1 MKRPDRPRVTGAL
14 APHAKGFGI
23 ELSRQGYSPWTASEH
38 MYLMADV
45 SRWLDH
51 RGLEPAELNSVRIE
65 AFLTDRCA
73 RGQVRWTTARALV
86 PLFGYL
92 RGWGIVPEPTEPA
105 PASAVG
111 GLLLEFVGYLTN
123 ERGLAAGS
131 IAAYRHLAELFL
143 AVCAPDP
150 TVRGCGLKR
159 LEAQHI
165 NTFILTECARRS
177 IGSTK
182 NLVNT
187 LRVLMRFLYLEGYTT
202 TSLVESVPRAIPW
215 RDSGRSRALEPEQ
228 VSRLLAS
235 CDRRT
240 AAGRRDFA
248 ILTVLARL
256 GLRRGEV
263 ASLSLDD
270 VDWRAGEIVVSGKG
284 GRRDRL
290 PLPVDVGKALADYC
304 RWGRS
309 RNDHRALFLQV
320 QAPHLSL
327 APHAVTEV
335 VKRACQRAGLA
346 SVGAHRLRHSTATAM
361 RRAGAP
367 LFEIGQILRHRVVA
381 STALYAKDD
390 LDALASIAR
399 PWSGA
404 QS

>member
-1 MKRPDRPRVTGAL
+1 
-14 APHAKGFGI
+14 
-23 ELSRQGYSPWTASEH
+23 

-51 RGLEPAELNSVRIE
+51 HGLEPAELNSVRIE

-92 RGWGIVPEPTEPA
+92 RGRGIVPEPTDPA

-111 GLLLEFVGYLTN
+111 ELLLEFVGYLTN

-187 LRVLMRFLYLEGYTT
+187 LRVLMRFLHLEGYTT

-256 GLRRGEV
+256 GLRRGEA

-335 VKRACQRAGLA
+335 VKRACQRAGLP

>member
-51 RGLEPAELNSVRIE
+51 RGLEPAELNSARIE

-73 RGQVRWTTARALV
+73 RGQGRWTARALV

-187 LRVLMRFLYLEGYTT
+187 LRVLMRFLHVEGYTT

-256 GLRRGEV
+256 VCGVGRWPHSALTT
-263 ASLSLDD
+263 ST
-270 VDWRAGEIVVSGKG
+270 G
-284 GRRDRL
+284 GRARSSSLAKVAAGTGYRFRLTLGRRWPTTAGGAAPETTIARCFYRCRL
-290 PLPVDVGKALADYC
+290 PISPLRLMLSA
-304 RWGRS
+304 RW
-309 RNDHRALFLQV
+309 
-320 QAPHLSL
+320 
-327 APHAVTEV
+327 
-335 VKRACQRAGLA
+335 
-346 SVGAHRLRHSTATAM
+346 
-361 RRAGAP
+361 
-367 LFEIGQILRHRVVA
+367 
-381 STALYAKDD
+381 
-390 LDALASIAR
+390 
-399 PWSGA
+399 
-404 QS
+404 